1 MKIKVSKLK
10 ARYIIVPKTG
20 RQMIAHSEEL
30 RIGRQL
36 FVFPRGSGRSSI
48 SMQQQINNI
57 RMLSNAGDW
66 DINLQLKHEA
76 EQLAKRRKFL
86 GGR

>member
-10 ARYIIVPKTG
+10 AKYVVVPKSG
-20 RQMIAHSEEL
+20 RHMLAHSEEL

-57 RMLSNAGDW
+57 RMLSNAANW
-66 DINLQLKHEA
+66 DIDMQLKHDA
-76 EQLAKRRKFL
+76 EQAAQQRKFL